1 MRIKNKT
8 ITSFEE
14 LKRQHE
20 ALENEMAHLQRERD
34 MKVDKID
41 RDYKA
46 KINSVMRAADL
57 VKNEMERAQKYISPS
72 PEKGTI
78 NFTLGENGTPKIKD
92 DAVFYKVDNRV
103 RKVWEVTIY
112 YDYYKYDK
120 DFPERF
126 VYYVDA
132 TTGEIIGGNRF
143 YGAKIQ

>member
-1 MRIKNKT
+1 MFSFKNKNMLRIKNKT

-14 LKRQHE
+14 LKSQYE

-78 NFTLGENGTPKIKD
+78 DFETTINSLDGIIPTPANI
-92 DAVFYKVDNRV
+92 
-103 RKVWEVTIY
+103 
-112 YDYYKYDK
+112 
-120 DFPERF
+120 
-126 VYYVDA
+126 
-132 TTGEIIGGNRF
+132 
-143 YGAKIQ
+143 AKNAKKSNK

>member
-1 MRIKNKT
+1 MFSFKNKNMLRIKNKT

-57 VKNEMERAQKYISPS
+57 VENEMERAKKYISPCQ
-72 PEKGTI
+72 EGTV
-78 NFTLGENGTPKIKD
+78 NFETITNPLDAIIPTPANI
-92 DAVFYKVDNRV
+92 
-103 RKVWEVTIY
+103 
-112 YDYYKYDK
+112 
-120 DFPERF
+120 
-126 VYYVDA
+126 
-132 TTGEIIGGNRF
+132 
-143 YGAKIQ
+143 AKNAKKSNK

>member
-1 MRIKNKT
+1 MFSNKNKNMLRIKNKT

-46 KINSVMRAADL
+46 KINSVIRAADL

-72 PEKGTI
+72 PEKGTV
-78 NFTLGENGTPKIKD
+78 NFETITNPLDAIIPTPANI
-92 DAVFYKVDNRV
+92 
-103 RKVWEVTIY
+103 
-112 YDYYKYDK
+112 
-120 DFPERF
+120 
-126 VYYVDA
+126 
-132 TTGEIIGGNRF
+132 
-143 YGAKIQ
+143 AKNAKKSNK